1 MKPSKITINH
11 DTKSRFSW
19 CLYDWANSAFPT
31 VIITFVFSTYFV
43 TNVAQDEVTG
53 TAQWSLAVSISGLII
68 ALLSPF
74 VGAISDQMGQRKV
87 WLGFFSIITI
97 FSAGI
102 LWFVRPEVG
111 YVVWALVA
119 FSFANVGFEVG
130 QVFYNAL
137 LPSIAPRQLTG
148 RLSGWGWGMGYG
160 GGLCCLLICL
170 YIFVKGNPPPFGLDS
185 ESAEH
190 IRVVGPLVALWFAIF
205 ALPLFVFVRDP
216 IQSSIPLYV
225 ALRAGTRS
233 LMNTIRNI
241 REYRQIAW
249 FLLARLLYVDGMN
262 TMFVFGGIY
271 AAGTFGMGILEV
283 MEFGVALNVSAGLG
297 AIGFAWL
304 DDKLG
309 SRNIVLFALSG
320 LVFLGIP
327 LLIIESKL
335 WFWII
340 GLLLGLFMGPA
351 QSASR
356 SLMVT
361 LAPVRLHTE
370 MFGLYALSGK
380 ATAFLGPLVMGFV
393 TLASGS
399 QRIGMVTVLVLIAG
413 GLIVVF
419 WKVRPEQAI
428 H

>member
-11 DTKSRFSW
+11 DKKSRFSW
-19 CLYDWANSAFPT
+19 CLFDWANSAFPT
-31 VIITFVFSTYFV
+31 VIVTFVFSTYFV

-53 TAQWSLAVSISGLII
+53 TAQWGLAVSISGLII

-74 VGAISDQMGQRKV
+74 LGAISGKMGQRKV
-87 WLGFFSIITI
+87 WLGLFSLITI
-97 FSAGI
+97 FSAGV
-102 LWFVRPEVG
+102 LWFVRPEVD
-111 YVVWALVA
+111 YVVWALIAFAVA
-119 FSFANVGFEVG
+119 NIGFEVG

-137 LPSIAPRQLTG
+137 LPAIAPRQLTG

-160 GGLCCLLICL
+160 GGLCCLLISL
-170 YIFVKGNPPPFGLDS
+170 FIFVQGNPPPLGLDA

-190 IRVVGPLVALWFAIF
+190 VRVVGPIVALWFAIF
-205 ALPLFVFVRDP
+205 SLPLFVFVREP
-216 IQSSIPLYV
+216 IQGNVPLYD

-233 LMNTIRNI
+233 LLNTIRNI
-241 REYRQIAW
+241 REYRHIAW
-249 FLLARLLYVDGMN
+249 FFLARLLYVDGMN

-271 AAGTFGMGILEV
+271 AAGTFGMGIAEV

-309 SRNIVLFALSG
+309 ARNIVLLALSG
-320 LVFLGIP
+320 LVALGIP

-356 SLMVT
+356 SLMVH
-361 LAPVRLHTE
+361 LAPVSLQTE

-380 ATAFLGPLVMGFV
+380 ATAFVGPLILGFV

-413 GLIVVF
+413 GLVVVF
-419 WKVRPEQAI
+419 WKVRLSE
-428 H
+428 

>member
-1 MKPSKITINH
+1 MTLSRVAANR
-11 DTKSRFSW
+11 DTKSQFSW

-31 VIITFVFSTYFV
+31 VIVTFVFSTYFV
-43 TNVAQDEVTG
+43 TNVAQDELTG

-74 VGAISDQMGQRKV
+74 LGAISDKMGQRKV
-87 WLGFFSIITI
+87 WLGLFTVITI
-97 FSAGI
+97 FSTAI

-111 YVVWALVA
+111 YVVWALLAFTVA
-119 FSFANVGFEVG
+119 NIGFELG

-137 LPSIAPRQLTG
+137 LPSIAPPKLIG

-160 GGLCCLLICL
+160 GGLCCLLISL
-170 YIFVKGNPPPFGLDS
+170 FIFVRGDPLPLGLDVNN
-185 ESAEH
+185 AEH
-190 IRVVGPLVALWFAIF
+190 VRVVGPIVALWFAIF
-205 ALPLFVFVRDP
+205 ALPIFVFVRDP
-216 IQSSIPLYV
+216 IQRNVPLYE

-233 LMNTIRNI
+233 LVNTIRNI

-271 AAGTFGMGILEV
+271 AAGTFGMGIAEV
-283 MEFGVALNVSAGLG
+283 MEFGIALNVTAGLG
-297 AIGFAWL
+297 AISFAWL
-304 DDKLG
+304 DDKFG
-309 SRNIVLFALSG
+309 ARIIVLLALSG
-320 LVFLGIP
+320 LVALGIP

-340 GLLLGLFMGPA
+340 GLFLGLFMGPA

-356 SLMVT
+356 SLMVH
-361 LAPVRLHTE
+361 LAPVNYHTE

-380 ATAFLGPLVMGFV
+380 ATAFLGPLILGFV

-399 QRIGMVTVLVLIAG
+399 QRIGMVTVLFLLAG
-413 GLIVVF
+413 GLILVF
-419 WKVRPEQAI
+419 WKVRPPE
-428 H
+428 